1 MESWKLGEE
10 RQEGLWNSTSRE
22 SSVIGE
28 LRANNRSSPRRWADS
43 PPKDVIEDW
52 WNRDLKTTSWGYN
65 LNTQFKTSKLE
76 RIGLSSKYEAREEVI
91 KNLLSYGDTMPER
104 RTESESR
111 ERNQRL
117 EEAGQISSL
126 HGRKMSRARSAMR
139 GLGAKGVQMDETG
152 PFCYSP
158 QEL

>member
-1 MESWKLGEE
+1 
-10 RQEGLWNSTSRE
+10 
-22 SSVIGE
+22 
-28 LRANNRSSPRRWADS
+28 
-43 PPKDVIEDW
+43 
-52 WNRDLKTTSWGYN
+52 
-65 LNTQFKTSKLE
+65 
-76 RIGLSSKYEAREEVI
+76 
-91 KNLLSYGDTMPER
+91 MPER